1 MVRKRSIEKRN
12 KLLEDKDNKK
22 DRKNKDLETITN
34 MKIVAKEVSY
44 VVEKEQKSKR
54 KIEVD
59 VEKVYLLFFLSY

>member
-12 KLLEDKDNKK
+12 KLLEDKDSKK
-22 DRKNKDLETITN
+22 DRKNKDLETITK

-44 VVEKEQKSKR
+44 IVEKKQKSKG

-59 VEKVYLLFFLSY
+59 IEKVYLLFFLSY

>member
-12 KLLEDKDNKK
+12 KLLEDKDSKK

>member
-12 KLLEDKDNKK
+12 KLLEDKDSKK

-44 VVEKEQKSKR
+44 VVEKE
-54 KIEVD
+54 
-59 VEKVYLLFFLSY
+59 

>member
-12 KLLEDKDNKK
+12 KLLEDKDSKK
-22 DRKNKDLETITN
+22 DRKNKDLETITK

-44 VVEKEQKSKR
+44 IVEKKQKSKG

-59 VEKVYLLFFLSY
+59 TEKVYLLFFLSY